1 MAAERILIID
11 DDEDVRDFLCQALQ
25 DEGYEVSTA
34 ADGLTALELLGQV
47 RPQLILLD
55 ALMPMMD
62 GWDFMVA
69 RSHHPQ
75 QARVPVI
82 ALSAVGNA
90 AESLRRVGAD
100 DYLAKPFELE
110 DLLALIAKHLRPA
123 TGD

>member
-25 DEGYEVSTA
+25 DEGYEVATA
-34 ADGLTALELLGQV
+34 ADGLSALELLDRV

-90 AESLRRVGAD
+90 AESLQHVGAD
-100 DYLAKPFELE
+100 DYLAKPFE
-110 DLLALIAKHLRPA
+110 
-123 TGD
+123 